1 MKGTGLKQGAWT
13 PAVFKILGR
22 SCPSAAL
29 YGGGQRPCKASL
41 MFRQNGVESM
51 DRSSNGTD
59 SEEEEREPV
68 SSQFNTS
75 NFGNF
80 LEVHYKHR
88 AL

>member
-1 MKGTGLKQGAWT
+1 
-13 PAVFKILGR
+13 
-22 SCPSAAL
+22 
-29 YGGGQRPCKASL
+29 

-59 SEEEEREPV
+59 SEEEEREAV

-80 LEVHYKHR
+80 LEVHHKHKGSVR
-88 AL
+88 WGS